1 MKSLKLITILML
13 GVALQISCDSRT
25 QKDLEGIV
33 INPTY
38 TKNIKPIMDAKCV
51 NCHSQSGQGYFPD
64 LDTYENVVASQN
76 GVNSSKLLCSIES
89 NTCTTP
95 RMPKGDAPLSN
106 GTITTIKN
114 WIDNGYP
121 EN

>member
-1 MKSLKLITILML
+1 MGIML
-13 GVALQISCDSRT
+13 FISCDSRT
-25 QKDLEGIV
+25 QQELEIV
-33 INPTY
+33 KNPTY
-38 TKNIKPIMDAKCV
+38 VNNIKPIMDAKCV

-76 GVNSSKLLCSIES
+76 GVNSSKLLCSILS
-89 NTCTTP
+89 STCTSD
-95 RMPKGDAPLSN
+95 RMPKSDAPLSN
-106 GTITTIKN
+106 GTINTIKN

>member
-13 GVALQISCDSRT
+13 GVALLISCDSRT

-38 TKNIKPIMDAKCV
+38 TKNV